1 MGGYGE
7 VVVGGASLGGAA
19 VIEFAAKNLCR
30 FSKEEGQLEGRD
42 DENKTREGCVRGT
55 VLLDAQGFVDGIGPM
70 SFLPSPL
77 ARLGIQV
84 LKSEPLRESAN
95 QMSYFDKE
103 QFATEDALKVGRM
116 HCLRDG
122 WEEGMLSFMQSG
134 GFRPKE
140 KVGLVDVPSLV
151 IWGRDD
157 GILEKEFAQKFV
169 DTMPDAQLQWIE
181 RCGHVPHLEQPE
193 LTAKYIA
200 EFLRSEKLRPL
211 ETTSISNANY
221 IMNNVMNGPWGA
233 IGLGG
238 VAVAAA
244 TGAAAAGTL
253 MGGGM

>member
-1 MGGYGE
+1 M
-7 VVVGGASLGGAA
+7 
-19 VIEFAAKNLCR
+19 IQKND
-30 FSKEEGQLEGRD
+30 Q
-42 DENKTREGCVRGT
+42 
-55 VLLDAQGFVDGIGPM
+55 
-70 SFLPSPL
+70 
-77 ARLGIQV
+77 
-84 LKSEPLRESAN
+84 
-95 QMSYFDKE
+95 
-103 QFATEDALKVGRM
+103 
-116 HCLRDG
+116 
-122 WEEGMLSFMQSG
+122 
-134 GFRPKE
+134 
-140 KVGLVDVPSLV
+140 
-151 IWGRDD
+151 
-157 GILEKEFAQKFV
+157 FV